1 MAGIVPSRRVRGTP
15 FSPGVQASGA
25 KAYTVY
31 NHMLLPSY
39 FESCRDDYHQ
49 LKKYVQVWDVSVERQ
64 VSIKGPDAVKL
75 MNMVSPRD
83 MNKMADDQCYYMPI

>member
-15 FSPGVQASGA
+15 FSAGVQAAGA

-39 FESCRDDYHQ
+39 FESYKADYLH
-49 LKKYVQVWDVSVERQ
+49 LKNL
-64 VSIKGPDAVKL
+64 AKL
-75 MNMVSPRD
+75 
-83 MNKMADDQCYYMPI
+83 I